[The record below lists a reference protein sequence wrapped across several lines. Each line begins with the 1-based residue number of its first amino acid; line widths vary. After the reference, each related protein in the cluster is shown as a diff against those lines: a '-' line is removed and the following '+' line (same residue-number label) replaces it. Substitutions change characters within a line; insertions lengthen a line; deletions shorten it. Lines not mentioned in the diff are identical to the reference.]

1 MSTRR
6 IWAVFHHDSKLLD
19 RAMTI
24 DTRGSVIAHVERQ
37 LNSAERVELIGVLN
51 ASKTA
56 WID

>member
-1 MSTRR
+1 MTRKV
-6 IWAVFHHDSKLLD
+6 WVVFYHDSGLPD

-24 DTRGSVIAHVERQ
+24 GKRGPVIGQVEAQ
-37 LNSAERVELIGVLN
+37 LSPYERGLLVGVLN